1 MNLYAISFLYI
12 SCEVVQLFLTVPFTV
27 SLTVSFNVF

>member
-1 MNLYAISFLYI
+1 MNLYAVSFLYI
-12 SCEVVQLFLTVPFTV
+12 SCEVVLLFLTV

>member
-1 MNLYAISFLYI
+1 MNLYAVSFLYI
-12 SCEVVQLFLTVPFTV
+12 SCEVVLSFLTV